1 MTPTIIITIFIFLF
15 GIVIGSFLNV
25 CILRIP
31 KHETIVTVPS
41 HCMSCG
47 YHLKWYDNIPLF
59 SYIFLRGRCR
69 KCGEHISLQYPLI
82 EAINGL
88 AYVLIFTRFIIFHR
102 GKVSFDFTDIIGSI
116 TYVDLINTAIYC
128 LLFSALL
135 VLTVIDWR
143 TYEIPLGINIF
154 IGVLGIGH
162 IFLDLDN
169 WLSYVIGA
177 FAVSVPLL
185 LILLISKGR
194 AIGGG
199 DVKLMAAAGLLLGWQ
214 KIILAFVIGCIVG
227 SIIHIIRMKASGE
240 GKVLAMGPYLSVGI
254 MTTVIA
260 GDYII
265 NRYLTLVGLA

>member
-1 MTPTIIITIFIFLF
+1 MLPIIVLIFIFIF
-15 GIVIGSFLNV
+15 GIIIGSFLNV

-31 KHETIVTVPS
+31 KGETIVTTPS
-41 HCMSCG
+41 HCMTCG
-47 YHLKWYDNIPLF
+47 YKLKWYDNIPLL
-59 SYIFLRGRCR
+59 SYIILRGKCR
-69 KCGEHISLQYPLI
+69 NCKAHISAQYPII
-82 EAINGL
+82 EAINGV
-88 AYVLIFTRFIIFHR
+88 AYVLISVWFLNMY
-102 GKVSFDFTDIIGSI
+102 DLA
-116 TYVDLINTAIYC
+116 YVNYTNILTAVIYC
-128 LLFSALL
+128 ALFSALL

>member
-1 MTPTIIITIFIFLF
+1 MAGLILILVFIFLF
-15 GIVIGSFLNV
+15 GIIIGSFLNV

-31 KHETIVTVPS
+31 KGETIVTTPS

-47 YHLKWYDNIPLF
+47 YHLKWYDNIPLL
-59 SYIFLRGRCR
+59 SYIFLRGKCR
-69 KCGEHISLQYPLI
+69 NCGEHISCQYPII
-82 EAINGL
+82 EGINGI
-88 AYVLIFTRFIIFHR
+88 AYVLIFLRF
-102 GKVSFDFTDIIGSI
+102 GDFDYFDYRTF
-116 TYVDLINTAIYC
+116 INAGIYA

-143 TYEIPLGINIF
+143 TFEIPIGINIF

-162 IFLDLDN
+162 IFLDLEN
-169 WLSYVIGA
+169 WYAYLIGA
-177 FAVSVPLL
+177 VTVSIPLL

-199 DVKLMAAAGLLLGWQ
+199 DVKLMAVAGLLLGW
-214 KIILAFVIGCIVG
+214 KHILLAFVLGCIIG

-240 GKVLAMGPYLSVGI
+240 GKVLAMGPYLSAGI
-254 MTTVIA
+254 MIDVFV

-265 NRYLTLVGLA
+265 SAYLTLLGVA

>member
-1 MTPTIIITIFIFLF
+1 MAVLILMLVFIFIF
-15 GIVIGSFLNV
+15 GTIIGSFLNV

-31 KHETIVTVPS
+31 KGETIVTVPS

-69 KCGEHISLQYPLI
+69 KCGEHISIQYPII
-82 EAINGL
+82 EAINGI
-88 AYVLIFTRFIIFHR
+88 AYVLIFLWFGDFEYFNYLTFINA
-102 GKVSFDFTDIIGSI
+102 G
-116 TYVDLINTAIYC
+116 IYS

-143 TYEIPLGINIF
+143 TFEIPVGINIF
-154 IGVLGIGH
+154 ILVLGIGH
-162 IFLDLDN
+162 LFLDLDN
-169 WLSYVIGA
+169 WLTYVIGL

-199 DVKLMAAAGLLLGWQ
+199 DVKLMGAAGLLLGW
-214 KIILAFVIGCIVG
+214 KHILLAFVIGCIIG
-227 SIIHIIRMKASGE
+227 SIIHIIRMKVSGE

-254 MTTVIA
+254 MIA
-260 GDYII
+260 VFFGDYII
-265 NRYLTLVGLA
+265 KAYLTLIGLA